1 MNLFLQRIVER
12 TVRIGNLSITGPSGT
27 TRHFGD
33 GDGEKVHLVIH
44 THQAERA
51 IMLHPSLALP
61 EMYMEQQIDFAE
73 GDVLS
78 FLHLI
83 YRNIGISWIDSS
95 WGKLLNTMR
104 LKARPLQQ
112 WNTERRSKRNVERH
126 YDLSGELYKLF
137 LDDDMQYSCAYYERP
152 DMTLEEAQLAKKR
165 HIAAKLKIKP
175 GQTVL
180 DIGSGWGGLGLYI
193 ARTFETDVLGV
204 TLSTEQ
210 HQVSTDRAH
219 AEGLESSVHFELR
232 DYRDLTERFDRIVS
246 VGMFEHVG
254 VNHYKTYFDK
264 CAQLLKPDGVMLVHT
279 IGRVG
284 PPTTTNAFIRKHIFP
299 GGYIPALSEVMPHIE
314 RSGLMVT
321 DVEILR
327 LHYAETLKAW
337 RERFMAKR
345 EQVKAI
351 YDERFCRMWEFYL
364 AGSEAS
370 FRWQDLVNFQIQLT
384 RRNDVLP
391 MTRDYIGKCE
401 KAIALHEMGHSTV
414 EPAATPPEKAAPAA
428 KASAKTSGKPRRRRV
443 TGKD

>member
-1 MNLFLQRIVER
+1 MNIFLQRIVER
-12 TVRIGNLSITGPSGT
+12 TVRVGNLSITGPSGT

-44 THQAERA
+44 SRKAERA

-83 YRNIGISWIDSS
+83 YRNIGISWTESN
-95 WGKLLNTMR
+95 WGRLLNAAR

-112 WNTERRSKRNVERH
+112 WNTERRAKRNVERH

-137 LDDDMQYSCAYYERP
+137 LDKDMQYSCAYYERP

-180 DIGSGWGGLGLYI
+180 DIGCGWGGMALYI
-193 ARTFETDVLGV
+193 ARTFEADVLGV

-210 HQVSTDRAH
+210 HQVATDRAH
-219 AEGLESSVHFELR
+219 AEGLENHVHFELR

-254 VNHYKTYFDK
+254 VSHYKTYFDK
-264 CAQLLKPDGVMLVHT
+264 CAQLLKPDGVMLLHT

-314 RSGLMVT
+314 RSGLMAT

-401 KAIALHEMGHSTV
+401 KAVAMHEMGHSTV
-414 EPAATPPEKAAPAA
+414 EPATTPSERAASAA
-428 KASAKTSGKPRRRRV
+428 KTIKASTKPRHRKV

>member
-1 MNLFLQRIVER
+1 M
-12 TVRIGNLSITGPSGT
+12 
-27 TRHFGD
+27 
-33 GDGEKVHLVIH
+33 VIH
-44 THQAERA
+44 TRRAERA
-51 IMLHPSLALP
+51 ITLHPSLAIP
-61 EMYMEQQIDFAE
+61 EAFMEEELDFLE

-78 FLHLI
+78 FLHLV
-83 YRNIGISWIDSS
+83 YENTGISWIDSN
-95 WGKLLNTMR
+95 WGKLLNHAR
-104 LKARPLQQ
+104 LAARPFQQ
-112 WNTERRSKRNVERH
+112 LNSARRSRRNVERH

-152 DMTLEEAQLAKKR
+152 DMTLDEAQLAKKR

-180 DIGSGWGGLGLYI
+180 DIGSGWGGMGLYI
-193 ARTFETDVLGV
+193 AKAFQADVLGV

-219 AEGLESSVHFELR
+219 AEGLQDRIHFELR
-232 DYRDLTERFDRIVS
+232 DYRDLSERFDRIVS

-254 VNHYKTYFDK
+254 INHYRTFFDK
-264 CAQLLKPDGVMLVHT
+264 CATLLKPDGVMLLHT

-321 DVEILR
+321 DVEVLR

-337 RERFMAKR
+337 RERFLANRDK
-345 EQVKAI
+345 VKAI

-364 AGSEAS
+364 SGSEAS
-370 FRWQDLVNFQIQLT
+370 FRWQDLVNFQIQVT
-384 RRNDVLP
+384 KRNDVLP

-401 KAIALHEMGHSTV
+401 KTLAMHEMGHSRTEPV
-414 EPAATPPEKAAPAA
+414 AEPAEKTQA
-428 KASAKTSGKPRRRRV
+428 KPTHRRKV
-443 TGKD
+443 AGED